1 MGVLRDSGST
11 RFNLESPGEPGTPRD
26 ELLEAVRDM
35 AAGDFEVFGEIS
47 RSSDGTIAY
56 LARDHHDTKLVAL
69 RLARSPTGNEY
80 LLEVAKHLDSTVPAP
95 GTGCPR
101 CGAPLRSWGRFCT
114 QCGLDMWTGPA
125 IGHAG
130 SKEEVL
136 EAVKQATA
144 GKFEILGEMSRA
156 EGAGSVYFA
165 RDIATGKI
173 EALRL
178 RQEQDKN
185 YSIGLTGVLQRAL
198 ASPDKPPLPPRKP
211 PRR

>member
-11 RFNLESPGEPGTPRD
+11 KFNLDSLGQPGAPRD
-26 ELLEAVRDM
+26 ELIEAVRET
-35 AAGDFEVFGEIS
+35 ASNDFEVFGEIS
-47 RSSDGTIAY
+47 RSPDGTVAY
-56 LARDHHDTKLVAL
+56 LARDHHDKRLVAL
-69 RLARSPTGNEY
+69 RLTRGPGHEY
-80 LLEVAKHLDSTVPAP
+80 LLELAKHLDGTVPVP

-101 CGAPLRSWGRFCT
+101 CGTPLRSWGRFCT
-114 QCGLDMWTGPA
+114 QCGLDMWTGPSLGQA
-125 IGHAG
+125 Q

-173 EALRL
+173 ETLRL

-185 YSIGLTGVLQRAL
+185 YSIGMTSVLQRAL
-198 ASPDKPPLPPRKP
+198 DSPDRRPPKP
-211 PRR
+211 PRRPK

>member
-1 MGVLRDSGST
+1 MGTLRDSGST
-11 RFNLESPGEPGTPRD
+11 KFNLDGLGQPGAPGD
-26 ELLEAVRDM
+26 ELLDAVRET
-35 AAGDFEVFGEIS
+35 AGSEFEVFGEIS
-47 RSSDGTIAY
+47 RGADGTVAY
-56 LARDHHDTKLVAL
+56 LARDRHDTNLVAL
-69 RLARSPTGNEY
+69 RLTRGPGNEY
-80 LLEVAKHLDSTVPAP
+80 LLEVAKHLDGSVPAP

-114 QCGLDMWTGPA
+114 QCGLDMWTGPS

-130 SKEEVL
+130 SREEML

-156 EGAGSVYFA
+156 EGGGTLYFA

-178 RQEQDKN
+178 QQEQGQQ
-185 YSIGLTGVLQRAL
+185 YSIGLTRVLQRAL
-198 ASPDKPPLPPRKP
+198 DSPDRDPRKP
-211 PRR
+211 RRPK

>member
-1 MGVLRDSGST
+1 MGVLRDSGRTSVT
-11 RFNLESPGEPGTPRD
+11 LQALQRPAGPRD
-26 ELLEAVRDM
+26 ELLEAVRD
-35 AAGDFEVFGEIS
+35 AAGADFEVFGEIS
-47 RSSDGTIAY
+47 RSPDGTIAY
-56 LARDHHDTKLVAL
+56 LARDKSDKRLVAL
-69 RLARSPTGNEY
+69 RLTRGPGNEY
-80 LLEVAKHLDSTVPAP
+80 LLELAKHLDGTVPVP

-101 CGAPLRSWGRFCT
+101 CGTPLRSWGRFCT

-125 IGHAG
+125 LGHG
-130 SKEEVL
+130 QSKEAVL

-173 EALRL
+173 ETLRL

-185 YSIGLTGVLQRAL
+185 YSIGMTSVLQRAL
-198 ASPDKPPLPPRKP
+198 DSPDRRPPKP
-211 PRR
+211 PRRPK

>member
-11 RFNLESPGEPGTPRD
+11 KFNLDSLGQPGAPRD
-26 ELLEAVRDM
+26 ELIEAVRET
-35 AAGDFEVFGEIS
+35 ASNDFEVFGEIS
-47 RSSDGTIAY
+47 RSPDGTVAY
-56 LARDHHDTKLVAL
+56 LARDHHDKRLVAL
-69 RLARSPTGNEY
+69 RLTRGPGNEY
-80 LLEVAKHLDSTVPAP
+80 LLELAKHLDGTVPVP

-101 CGAPLRSWGRFCT
+101 CGTPLRSWGRFCT

-125 IGHAG
+125 LGHG
-130 SKEEVL
+130 QSKEAVL

-173 EALRL
+173 ETLRL

-185 YSIGLTGVLQRAL
+185 YSIGMTSVLQRAL
-198 ASPDKPPLPPRKP
+198 DSPDRRPPKP
-211 PRR
+211 PRRPK